1 MEGITNL
8 LNKTKNNMGEHV
20 ARLERD
26 LATIRT
32 GRASAG
38 LLENIRVDYYG
49 TPTPIK
55 QMAVINILDAKTL
68 EIQPWDI
75 SSLNDIDRA
84 LQKADLGASPVNDGK
99 VIRITLP
106 SMTEDRRKQL
116 AKNISKMSEDFK
128 VAVRNERRDVLEK
141 LKKAQKIQILRTLYL
156 LSFYTALYSTAYPFA
171 FMRSTILYTYFSH
184 SSSVAAS
191 TITLMTGSVPLCLR
205 RSLPSSPSSAAI
217 SSFSFS
223 TSASF
228 MTASLL
234 ETLTFTRSC
243 GYIVRLW
250 NSSESLTLRPSI
262 VSMIISEVRTPSP
275 VVAYLEKMI
284 CPDCSPPMECPC
296 SIIFSNTYLSP
307 TAVFS

>member
-20 ARLERD
+20 VRLERD

-116 AKNISKMSEDFK
+116 
-128 VAVRNERRDVLEK
+128 ERR
-141 LKKAQKIQILRTLYL
+141 
-156 LSFYTALYSTAYPFA
+156 F
-171 FMRSTILYTYFSH
+171 
-184 SSSVAAS
+184 
-191 TITLMTGSVPLCLR
+191 
-205 RSLPSSPSSAAI
+205 
-217 SSFSFS
+217 
-223 TSASF
+223 
-228 MTASLL
+228 
-234 ETLTFTRSC
+234 
-243 GYIVRLW
+243 
-250 NSSESLTLRPSI
+250 
-262 VSMIISEVRTPSP
+262 
-275 VVAYLEKMI
+275 
-284 CPDCSPPMECPC
+284 
-296 SIIFSNTYLSP
+296 
-307 TAVFS
+307 

>member
-26 LATIRT
+26 LSTIRT

-141 LKKAQKIQILRTLYL
+141 LKKAQKAAEITEDDLKRYETDVQKTTDAHIAQI
-156 LSFYTALYSTAYPFA
+156 
-171 FMRSTILYTYFSH
+171 
-184 SSSVAAS
+184 
-191 TITLMTGSVPLCLR
+191 
-205 RSLPSSPSSAAI
+205 
-217 SSFSFS
+217 
-223 TSASF
+223 
-228 MTASLL
+228 
-234 ETLTFTRSC
+234 EQ
-243 GYIVRLW
+243 
-250 NSSESLTLRPSI
+250 
-262 VSMIISEVRTPSP
+262 IIKNKE
-275 VVAYLEKMI
+275 AEIMKI
-284 CPDCSPPMECPC
+284 
-296 SIIFSNTYLSP
+296 
-307 TAVFS
+307 